1 MSSIQKTANLPDVQV
16 QIDRLTRR
24 VESLASKIKSNKEVP
39 KKDYYRPTEVCQL
52 LGISRSKFES
62 YKRSG
67 IFPVKRM
74 GGSVYV
80 ASADVLKHFSGDI

>member
-1 MSSIQKTANLPDVQV
+1 MSSIQKTTALPDVQV

-39 KKDYYRPTEVCQL
+39 KKDFYRPTEVCQI

-67 IFPVKRM
+67 IFPTKRM

-80 ASADVLKHFSGDI
+80 ASVDVLKHLSGDM